1 MVSAP
6 ILSNPNFSLPFTIE
20 TDASTA
26 TTRAVLLQEDHPIA
40 FYSKVLCPRLQ
51 KDSAYIRELHA
62 ITSSVRKWR
71 HYLLGTSFTFL
82 TDHRILKDL
91 MTQII
96 QTSEQ
101 QTYLS
106 KLLGFDYTIKYKP
119 GTTNVVTDALS
130 RIVPTDATCLA
141 LTMPHFTFLNQL
153 RHSLLHDPR
162 YVSLLKDIQAKLENH
177 SDLGLHQDLI
187 VRQGRIWIPFPCSF
201 TEVLLDEFHS
211 SSFGGHTGMTKTIH
225 RL

>member
-1 MVSAP
+1 
-6 ILSNPNFSLPFTIE
+6 
-20 TDASTA
+20 
-26 TTRAVLLQEDHPIA
+26 
-40 FYSKVLCPRLQ
+40 
-51 KDSAYIRELHA
+51 
-62 ITSSVRKWR
+62 
-71 HYLLGTSFTFL
+71 
-82 TDHRILKDL
+82 

-96 QTSEQ
+96 QTPEQ

-119 GTTNVVTDALS
+119 GATNVVADALS
-130 RIVPTDATCLA
+130 RIVPADATCLA

-177 SDLGLHQDLI
+177 SGLGLHQDLI
-187 VRQGRIWIPFPCSF
+187 VRQGRIWIAFPCSF
-201 TEVLLDEFHS
+201 AEVLLDEFHS